1 MVAALS
7 FPLGVP
13 YGRAGTIASV
23 LGVQSPFGPLMLGSA
38 IPKVHLV
45 GYPLGV
51 CLSDV
56 FNQANYR
63 LIKNSHLKLL
73 LFLISK
79 SFAPAVQVAVF
90 NQQEVKSFAPP
101 VQVAVFNQQEVQVA
115 VFNQQEFRS
124 SSSSGCF

>member
-1 MVAALS
+1 VVFHFSPLFFLIFVVAALS

-51 CLSDV
+51 CLSDI

-73 LFLISK
+73 LFLISR
-79 SFAPAVQVAVF
+79 
-90 NQQEVKSFAPP
+90 SFAPP

-115 VFNQQEFRS
+115 VFNQQDFRS